1 MNDTEFKLYRA
12 LYFYQKTR
20 DGKSYDDV
28 VNALNLCIAEDCNGW
43 LAASVSGEE
52 GHEMVRPG
60 IISDDDGNAYYIM
73 CPNEEDMSQM
83 EDEGLTKL
91 HVRLRGVIAS
101 ISNETKI
108 AGICLNPWD
117 GGCFVPRGKIK

>member
-20 DGKSYDDV
+20 DAKSYDDV
-28 VNALNLCIAEDCNGW
+28 VDALNLCIEEDCNGW
-43 LAASVSGEE
+43 LAASITGDE

-60 IISDDDGNAYYIM
+60 IITGDDGEAYYIM

-83 EDEGLTKL
+83 EDEGLSKL
-91 HVRLRGVIAS
+91 HVSLRGVMAS
-101 ISNETKI
+101 ISREKNI

-117 GGCFVPRGKIK
+117 GGCFILRDRIK